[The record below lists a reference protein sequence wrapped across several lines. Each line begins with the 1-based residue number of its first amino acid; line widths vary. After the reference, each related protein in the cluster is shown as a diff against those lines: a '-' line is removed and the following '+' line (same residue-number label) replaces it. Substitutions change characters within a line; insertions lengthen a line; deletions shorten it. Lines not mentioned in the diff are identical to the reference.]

1 MDTKTICSTWR
12 REGIPSA
19 GVGELHRRTEGDF
32 AVSGHTAADGGAH
45 PVSYMGD
52 GEGPVVANVLAA
64 GLLSVAVEILL
75 LVPPGRLGGRAKHQ
89 DAEDKQDGEP
99 HLQEEGQSAL

>member
-1 MDTKTICSTWR
+1 M
-12 REGIPSA
+12 
-19 GVGELHRRTEGDF
+19 
-32 AVSGHTAADGGAH
+32 SGHTAVNGGAH

-75 LVPPGRLGGRAKHQ
+75 LVPPGRLGGRPKHQ